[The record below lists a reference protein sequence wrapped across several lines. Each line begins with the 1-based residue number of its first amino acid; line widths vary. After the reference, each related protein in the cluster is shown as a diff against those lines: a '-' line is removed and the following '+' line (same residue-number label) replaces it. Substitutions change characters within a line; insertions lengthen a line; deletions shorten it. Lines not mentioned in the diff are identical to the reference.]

1 MTDAASPQTV
11 DDVRASMRTALKAA
25 MRERDKLAVS
35 ALRSGLSAIDNAE
48 AIPTE
53 PMTYGD
59 DSPIAGAS
67 IGLGATEAARRELT
81 LEDVRTLLKA
91 EIEERQQAAIEIESA
106 GHPDRAE
113 DLRREVAVLT
123 SVLSAGDDTIGR

>member
-1 MTDAASPQTV
+1 MTNSAPPTV

-48 AIPTE
+48 AVPTE
-53 PMTYGD
+53 AVTHGD

-67 IGLGATEAARRELT
+67 VGLGATEAARRELT
-81 LEDVRTLLKA
+81 LEDVRSLLRA

-106 GHPDRAE
+106 GHRDRAE
-113 DLRREVAVLT
+113 DLRREVTVLQ
-123 SVLSAGDDTIGR
+123 SVLDPAGS